1 MDSCDAMVA
10 CHLKKGVRIKQT
22 VKTDSNDNYGLWKAR
37 VLELTMTSFMQLESE
52 ELLRSLT
59 YL

>member
-1 MDSCDAMVA
+1 MDCCDAMVA

-22 VKTDSNDNYGLWKAR
+22 VKTDSNDNGLWKAR
-37 VLELTMTSFMQLESE
+37 VLELTMTSFMQLQSE

-59 YL
+59 YS